1 MPQLNPEFFISQ
13 LFWLFI
19 SFSFL
24 FIFLWRISLPRI
36 GIVIE
41 KRANKIKED
50 LKVAKQ
56 YQAEAEEIQIIIDK
70 QLHEAKLKT
79 SDLIKL
85 SNQDLQDFA
94 SKELEKLD
102 KSIDIKLD
110 EVSSTIERNKA
121 ESLNEINNQIFEIT
135 KLTLSKIS
143 NITISEDDIKEVVKD
158 LQPKGVN

>member
-41 KRANKIKED
+41 KRANKISEDIKYAKEF
-50 LKVAKQ
+50 
-56 YQAEAEEIQIIIDK
+56 QAEAEEIQNKIYIK
-70 QLHEAKLKT
+70 LRQAKLDT
-79 SDLIKL
+79 SDLIKDA
-85 SNQDLQDFA
+85 SNKLQSHTA
-94 SKELEKLD
+94 IELEKV
-102 KSIDIKLD
+102 DIKINKKLED
-110 EVSSTIERNKA
+110 TALEVQKNKMEA
-121 ESLNEINNQIFEIT
+121 FDQINNQIYNIT

-143 NITISEDDIKEVVKD
+143 DIKAEDSEIKNIVKNI
-158 LQPKGVN
+158 QEKVIN